1 MTRFF
6 ANRWFGRRPWLR
18 PDNPAETLAVMVVAV
33 LSAYLMLVNLDYAA
47 LWHDEGTN
55 AIMAHSLVTNG
66 TLSGW
71 DGRNLFFGSTFVNQH
86 KYAID
91 NDLYLASYPPWP
103 AFPSA
108 LGIILFGDGE
118 TGVRFFHALLGVL
131 CLPVLYLL
139 LRQNFPASPRLRVF
153 AFAFFALSP
162 IVILYVRQGRYY
174 PDAIFFTLLCFYCY
188 QRFWRGGRGG
198 GAWLG
203 GLVVFTTLN
212 FLNHFA
218 IGFTVAASLALWH
231 LLLHLRATSRR
242 QWLQLAV
249 AGAAAMAAC
258 GGYLLMAGIIGGD
271 SALEYGEG
279 FYKTAWLERH
289 VTLMGY
295 YFRDLARSGWLP
307 LWVALWWAY
316 YLAVPFIASR
326 ASRAGTKHNKAARGE
341 SEGKDGGER
350 DDRTVRHWALF
361 AVLLVVTGSLISVQP
376 LAQPIADLRYL
387 VMALPFVLFLSAV
400 CADWAWRKNKIAGGV
415 VVAVLMTTNFA
426 AWPFLMKDY
435 HKHFGCPSERFVL
448 PAMVR
453 EIHRPYPSAVAEAV
467 TWLRANAARN
477 DTVFVHPWADYAVL
491 LYYLGD
497 KLIFCCGLPD
507 DAKLPR
513 EKIRALNVP
522 VYASDAAPQWVV
534 TMNGTATAPAGYRTV
549 YSGQAFPYPTQRPE
563 LEYHCFAPPAGRTV
577 AHIYRRKGE

>member
-1 MTRFF
+1 
-6 ANRWFGRRPWLR
+6 
-18 PDNPAETLAVMVVAV
+18 
-33 LSAYLMLVNLDYAA
+33 
-47 LWHDEGTN
+47 
-55 AIMAHSLVTNG
+55 MAHSLVTNG

-108 LGIILFGDGE
+108 LGIVLFGDGE

-139 LRQNFPASPRLRVF
+139 LRQNFPGESRLRVF

-162 IVILYVRQGRYY
+162 IVILYARQGATT
-174 PDAIFFTLLCFYCY
+174 PM
-188 QRFWRGGRGG
+188 RFSSRCC
-198 GAWLG
+198 
-203 GLVVFTTLN
+203 VFT
-212 FLNHFA
+212 A
-218 IGFTVAASLALWH
+218 ISDFGAAVAAAARGLAGWLFYDAQFSQSFRH
-231 LLLHLRATSRR
+231 RFHRR
-242 QWLQLAV
+242 RIAGAV
-249 AGAAAMAAC
+249 AFAPAPARHIAPAMAATGGGRC
-258 GGYLLMAGIIGGD
+258 GGDGGLRGYLLMVGIIGGD

-316 YLAVPFIASR
+316 YLAVPFLSSC

-341 SEGKDGGER
+341 SEGKGEDESDG
-350 DDRTVRHWALF
+350 RTVRHWALF

-491 LYYLGD
+491 LYYLGRQTD
-497 KLIFCCGLPD
+497 FLLR
-507 DAKLPR
+507 L
-513 EKIRALNVP
+513 
-522 VYASDAAPQWVV
+522 
-534 TMNGTATAPAGYRTV
+534 
-549 YSGQAFPYPTQRPE
+549 
-563 LEYHCFAPPAGRTV
+563 AGRRQT
-577 AHIYRRKGE
+577 AEGKNPRA